1 MSVDP
6 RLTAA
11 VREQLGNRRPHG
23 AGRVGWKVGA
33 GDAERIGDEPVAV
46 GCLTSATLLEPG
58 ATYRGGGRELRADA
72 EVAVEIAEDGTPA
85 RFAVALEIC
94 DFAGPPAPEDIVAG
108 NIFHRAVAFAPPTSC
123 VPDALEVVVNGE
135 SRRARRVAFDPA
147 ARVAAVRRVLDVV
160 GERLEPG
167 DRVITGS
174 VVQVPVARGDEVVA
188 AAGGAGRVGLVIA

>member
-1 MSVDP
+1 MSIDP

-11 VREQLGNRRPHG
+11 VREQLANRPHG

-58 ATYRGGGRELRADA
+58 ATYRGGGRELKADA
-72 EVAVEIAEDGTPA
+72 EVAVEIAEDGDASSVCRRARDLRLRGTAGTGGHRRREHLPPCRRVRPA
-85 RFAVALEIC
+85 DLLRTGRARGRCQRRVA
-94 DFAGPPAPEDIVAG
+94 
-108 NIFHRAVAFAPPTSC
+108 
-123 VPDALEVVVNGE
+123 
-135 SRRARRVAFDPA
+135 RARRVAFDPA